1 MVNINKLVKTLVTES
16 LLQQKDVLERLS
28 KHREFLKKQFL
39 IDCLQELKIK
49 TLPKV
54 IFTKD
59 KYKTETLGHNNLNDN
74 QIVVFTMGRNMADC
88 FRTISHELVHSKQN
102 CDGRIDQNSGDT
114 GSDIENEANSQ
125 AGIFLRDFG
134 KKYPEIYQL
143 SFDNELNEEGNY
155 DKYQTLLKIRY
166 PTHSSEGNYA
176 NDREKI
182 YNQTV
187 KKGGNID
194 SWNRIVANDQNRF
207 VTEEKDF
214 GFRTGNLE
222 GDKPEDMQRM
232 DSNRS
237 TGHFGTGYYF
247 FGDEDSAKD
256 YQKNSG
262 GRDVRIVDFSK
273 YNLFKIPS
281 KEFGFRLHDFF
292 KKFNNND
299 FQNSGRIKSY
309 DLITYDNISNY
320 FKNNIIEFNLYEL
333 RDILQ
338 WKEYFESYLY
348 DFNKNELI
356 KSFSKKS
363 WDSEEDLKLIKNIIS
378 FLDNVVKPTIKK
390 NLIET
395 FSNDVLPFL
404 KVLNGGNSLDESQQK
419 DLIKI
424 IFSDLRIKRNNDKR
438 NLMIG
443 KDTLSTRIM
452 KYFGYEG
459 VDVRGING
467 LDNSQYGSVIYDIKQ
482 DSIIKE
488 SKETNKHEY
497 GCLMLDVPF
506 QNWQKVLSRIS
517 KEDLYEEEDD
527 DSYGLETEPHVTVLY
542 GLHEEVEDEK
552 LIDFVKE
559 FCKSSPIEIQ
569 ISKMGVFKNSKF
581 EVLKFDVESSTLK
594 SLNKQISENFPY
606 TTKFPTYE
614 PHITIAY
621 LKKGTCQKYLKEL
634 KEPVS
639 KSLKTFV
646 YSKVDGSEP
655 KFKIN

>member
-1 MVNINKLVKTLVTES
+1 MININKIVNNLVTES

-59 KYKTETLGHNNLNDN
+59 KSKTETLGHNNLNDN

-102 CDGRIDQNSGDT
+102 CDGRIDQNSGNT

-143 SFDNELNEEGNY
+143 SFDSELNEEGNY

-207 VTEEKDF
+207 VTEEK
-214 GFRTGNLE
+214 
-222 GDKPEDMQRM
+222 
-232 DSNRS
+232 
-237 TGHFGTGYYF
+237 
-247 FGDEDSAKD
+247 A
-256 YQKNSG
+256 
-262 GRDVRIVDFSK
+262 
-273 YNLFKIPS
+273 
-281 KEFGFRLHDFF
+281 
-292 KKFNNND
+292 
-299 FQNSGRIKSY
+299 
-309 DLITYDNISNY
+309 
-320 FKNNIIEFNLYEL
+320 
-333 RDILQ
+333 
-338 WKEYFESYLY
+338 
-348 DFNKNELI
+348 NK
-356 KSFSKKS
+356 
-363 WDSEEDLKLIKNIIS
+363 
-378 FLDNVVKPTIKK
+378 
-390 NLIET
+390 
-395 FSNDVLPFL
+395 
-404 KVLNGGNSLDESQQK
+404 
-419 DLIKI
+419 
-424 IFSDLRIKRNNDKR
+424 R
-438 NLMIG
+438 
-443 KDTLSTRIM
+443 
-452 KYFGYEG
+452 
-459 VDVRGING
+459 
-467 LDNSQYGSVIYDIKQ
+467 
-482 DSIIKE
+482 
-488 SKETNKHEY
+488 EY

-517 KEDLYEEEDD
+517 KEDLYEDD
-527 DSYGLETEPHVTVLY
+527 GDTYGLETEPHATVLY

-552 LIDFVKE
+552 LIKFVKE
-559 FCKSSPIEIQ
+559 FCKSNPIEIE
-569 ISKMGVFKNSKF
+569 ITKMGVFKNSKF
-581 EVLKFDVESSTLK
+581 DVIKFDIESSILK
-594 SLNKQISENFPY
+594 SLNKKLSENFPY
-606 TTKFPTYE
+606 TSKFPNFE

-621 LKKGTCQKYLKEL
+621 LKKGTSEKYLKQL
-634 KEPVS
+634 KEPVT

-646 YSKVDGSEP
+646 YSKADRSKIE
-655 KFKIN
+655 FKID